1 MRIGFAEIYFTGFG
15 RKPGCPVLHSFR
27 GIGPIQRV
35 FHFLTRGLLKS
46 HGARISIMPRRATN
60 EDSPSEAFSCCEF
73 FRKRPHLVYSRFDIL
88 IPLSTL
94 FEAVDFA

>member
-1 MRIGFAEIYFTGFG
+1 
-15 RKPGCPVLHSFR
+15 
-27 GIGPIQRV
+27 
-35 FHFLTRGLLKS
+35 
-46 HGARISIMPRRATN
+46 MPRRATN
-60 EDSPSEAFSCCEF
+60 EDSPSEAFSCWEF